1 MTPTGKRHSRVIAS
15 DHYVYVNEG
24 DNFLGKEKIVSG
36 IVPST
41 YDCHCTGEQYD
52 FIKDLKSEENET
64 KYTAIK
70 ALGFLPPNNLAIHEL
85 QCITKKAEMDARIK
99 LEAFA
104 TLIKLGID
112 LWDDMYSF
120 VFSSTSEEIKM
131 EYVLILGELNLEGAT
146 TKLIEVI
153 NNSSNNPEVRAAAVW
168 SLPNDTCTLLAI
180 LNQCFSSEE
189 ILANHA
195 IAKIEKYFSPEMT
208 PNLLSLF
215 GEDEHNNAIC
225 SHILAMAQAVNKKA
239 IVKHYIAE
247 RQIKLRNWILFS
259 IGISG
264 RNGYEESI
272 NMLDIDAKDTL
283 NKLALL
289 WDCHDNFMSKE
300 QQEGIEFI
308 KRQK

>member
-1 MTPTGKRHSRVIAS
+1 
-15 DHYVYVNEG
+15 
-24 DNFLGKEKIVSG
+24 
-36 IVPST
+36 
-41 YDCHCTGEQYD
+41 
-52 FIKDLKSEENET
+52 
-64 KYTAIK
+64 
-70 ALGFLPPNNLAIHEL
+70 
-85 QCITKKAEMDARIK
+85 
-99 LEAFA
+99 
-104 TLIKLGID
+104 
-112 LWDDMYSF
+112 
-120 VFSSTSEEIKM
+120 
-131 EYVLILGELNLEGAT
+131 
-146 TKLIEVI
+146 
-153 NNSSNNPEVRAAAVW
+153 
-168 SLPNDTCTLLAI
+168 
-180 LNQCFSSEE
+180 
-189 ILANHA
+189 
-195 IAKIEKYFSPEMT
+195 MT

>member
-1 MTPTGKRHSRVIAS
+1 MTPFPLYQTTCFFIPLVA
-15 DHYVYVNEG
+15 
-24 DNFLGKEKIVSG
+24 
-36 IVPST
+36 P
-41 YDCHCTGEQYD
+41 CT
-52 FIKDLKSEENET
+52 
-64 KYTAIK
+64 
-70 ALGFLPPNNLAIHEL
+70 P
-85 QCITKKAEMDARIK
+85 
-99 LEAFA
+99 
-104 TLIKLGID
+104 
-112 LWDDMYSF
+112 
-120 VFSSTSEEIKM
+120 
-131 EYVLILGELNLEGAT
+131 
-146 TKLIEVI
+146 
-153 NNSSNNPEVRAAAVW
+153 
-168 SLPNDTCTLLAI
+168 LLAI

-264 RNGYEESI
+264 RNGYEELI